1 MEPDEPKRE
10 ELFDRIIQALAEM
23 PDLLRQTFILSHYQ
37 GLSPDEIATK
47 VDVKKQDVPFFLRR
61 ADRLLYQKLRPF
73 IPLQE
78 RGSSR
83 IGGCAEHVAVGEST
97 AEIVERSLAKAVF
110 AGEALAKSEE

>member
-1 MEPDEPKRE
+1 MMEPDEPKRE

-47 VDVKKQDVPFFLRR
+47 VAVKKQDVPFLLRR

-97 AEIVERSLAKAVF
+97 AEIVEDHLRKLSLQVRP
-110 AGEALAKSEE
+110 